1 VSALALR
8 DLDVLAVASS
18 SVIAITGIVASA
30 RIRACRL
37 TLVESLQTGIS
48 WRDGHDYAGLDS
60 RAVIHGETIFCL
72 VGSLSICSCVVVD
85 LQCTMGVWEV
95 SGDSVDLEPSQ
106 HRFKPGASVAA
117 ATRSQGVT
125 TATRAIAVT
134 SAHVAKACIVAGV
147 WIDTLFRATC
157 DSILA
162 EVTLP

>member
-18 SVIAITGIVASA
+18 SVIAITVIVASA

-48 WRDGHDYAGLDS
+48 WRDGHDYAGLDF

-72 VGSLSICSCVVVD
+72 
-85 LQCTMGVWEV
+85 
-95 SGDSVDLEPSQ
+95 
-106 HRFKPGASVAA
+106 KPGASVAA